1 MIFTVAFFFF
11 YRVFFRRHWLSTTQQ
26 RIGGDHLYSSLTHA
40 PDVQKSNER
49 CFVMRY
55 IILKYIDICT
65 NWQHLRTFLISLFS
79 RKHKILHFCTASYY
93 DSTGRVITQ
102 TRDRALDTKSSI
114 STFQPSFW
122 FSFKVS
128 KARPKSLFKIPSRIL
143 IQLLG
148 RVLYKRISKNL
159 ASKKH
164 HIFNFKPT
172 FKLRWYHNSNCYVTF
187 YL

>member
-1 MIFTVAFFFF
+1 
-11 YRVFFRRHWLSTTQQ
+11 
-26 RIGGDHLYSSLTHA
+26 
-40 PDVQKSNER
+40 
-49 CFVMRY
+49 MRY
-55 IILKYIDICT
+55 IILKYIDSCT

-79 RKHKILHFCTASYY
+79 RKHKILHFCTAAYQ

-102 TRDRALDTKSSI
+102 TRDRAFDTKSSI

-128 KARPKSLFKIPSRIL
+128 KARFKIPSRIL

-148 RVLYKRISKNL
+148 RLLYKRISKNL

-164 HIFNFKPT
+164 HIFNFKLT
-172 FKLRWYHNSNCYVTF
+172 FKLRWYYNSNCYVTF